1 MDIKQDNI
9 ERIQTRIDMI
19 RQESRA
25 LSYRIERMT
34 EQRKALSQEKND
46 LKERLEVVSA
56 IPTKE
61 LIEGTNDALANLT
74 IRAQSNI

>member
-34 EQRKALSQEKND
+34 EQRKALSQEKKR
-46 LKERLEVVSA
+46 LKDKLDDA
-56 IPTKE
+56 IIVEGTKE

-74 IRAQSNI
+74 IRV

>member
-1 MDIKQDNI
+1 MDIKQENI

-46 LKERLEVVSA
+46 LKDRLEVVSS

-74 IRAQSNI
+74 IRG

>member
-1 MDIKQDNI
+1 MDIKQENI

-46 LKERLEVVSA
+46 LKDRLEVVSS

-61 LIEGTNDALANLT
+61 LIEGVDDALANLS
-74 IRAQSNI
+74 IRV

>member
-34 EQRKALSQEKND
+34 EQRKDLTQEKND
-46 LKERLEVVSA
+46 LKDRLEVVSS

-61 LIEGTNDALANLT
+61 LIEGVDEALANLT
-74 IRAQSNI
+74 IRV

>member
-46 LKERLEVVSA
+46 LKDRLEVVSA

-61 LIEGTNDALANLT
+61 LIEGTKDALANLT
-74 IRAQSNI
+74 IRG

>member
-19 RQESRA
+19 RQESRT

-34 EQRKALSQEKND
+34 EQRKALSQEKKR
-46 LKERLEVVSA
+46 LKDKLDDA
-56 IPTKE
+56 IIVEGTRE
-61 LIEGTNDALANLT
+61 LIEGVDDALANLT
-74 IRAQSNI
+74 IRA

>member
-1 MDIKQDNI
+1 MDKEKENI

-34 EQRKALSQEKND
+34 EQRKDLTREKND
-46 LKERLEVVSA
+46 LKDKLDDA
-56 IPTKE
+56 IIVEGTKE
-61 LIEGTNDALANLT
+61 LVEGVDDALANLS
-74 IRAQSNI
+74 IRI

>member
-1 MDIKQDNI
+1 MDIKQENI

-34 EQRKALSQEKND
+34 EQRKALSQEKKR
-46 LKERLEVVSA
+46 LKDKLDDA
-56 IPTKE
+56 IIVEGTKD
-61 LIEGTNDALANLT
+61 LIEGINEALANRS
-74 IRAQSNI
+74 IGV

>member
-1 MDIKQDNI
+1 MEEQENI
-9 ERIQTRIDMI
+9 ERIQTRLDMI

-34 EQRKALSQEKND
+34 EQRKDLTQEKND
-46 LKERLEVVSA
+46 LKDRLEAVSS

-61 LIEGTNDALANLT
+61 LIEGVDEALANLS
-74 IRAQSNI
+74 IRV

>member
-1 MDIKQDNI
+1 MDIKQENI

-34 EQRKALSQEKND
+34 EQRKALTQEKND
-46 LKERLEVVSA
+46 LKDKLEVVSA
-56 IPTKE
+56 IPAKE
-61 LIEGTNDALANLT
+61 LIKGTREALDGLT
-74 IRAQSNI
+74 IRG

>member
-1 MDIKQDNI
+1 MDKEKENI

-34 EQRKALSQEKND
+34 EQRKDLTREKND
-46 LKERLEVVSA
+46 LKDKLDDA
-56 IPTKE
+56 IIVEGTKE
-61 LIEGTNDALANLT
+61 LIEGVDEALANLT
-74 IRAQSNI
+74 IRG

>member
-46 LKERLEVVSA
+46 LEDKLEVVSS
-56 IPTKE
+56 IPTRE
-61 LIEGTNDALANLT
+61 LIEGVDEALANLS
-74 IRAQSNI
+74 IRG

>member
-34 EQRKALSQEKND
+34 EQRKALSQEKKR
-46 LKERLEVVSA
+46 LKDKLDDA
-56 IPTKE
+56 IIVEGTKE
-61 LIEGTNDALANLT
+61 LIEGVDEALANLS
-74 IRAQSNI
+74 IRV

>member
-34 EQRKALSQEKND
+34 EQRKALSQEKKR
-46 LKERLEVVSA
+46 LKDKLDDA
-56 IPTKE
+56 IIIEGTKE
-61 LIEGTNDALANLT
+61 LIEGTNDALANLS
-74 IRAQSNI
+74 IRG

>member
-1 MDIKQDNI
+1 MDIKQENI
-9 ERIQTRIDMI
+9 ERIQTQIDMI

-34 EQRKALSQEKND
+34 EQRKDLTQEKND
-46 LKERLEVVSA
+46 LKDRLEAVSA

-61 LIEGTNDALANLT
+61 LIEGTNDALANLS
-74 IRAQSNI
+74 IRI

>member
-1 MDIKQDNI
+1 MDKEQENI

-34 EQRKALSQEKND
+34 EQRKDLTQEKND
-46 LKERLEVVSA
+46 LKDRLEAVSA

-61 LIEGTNDALANLT
+61 LIEGTKDALANLS
-74 IRAQSNI
+74 IRV

>member
-1 MDIKQDNI
+1 MDKEKENI

-34 EQRKALSQEKND
+34 EQRKDLTREKND
-46 LKERLEVVSA
+46 LKDKLDDA
-56 IPTKE
+56 IIVEGTKE
-61 LIEGTNDALANLT
+61 LIEGTNDALANLS
-74 IRAQSNI
+74 IRI

>member
-1 MDIKQDNI
+1 MDTEKENI

-34 EQRKALSQEKND
+34 EQRKDLTREKND
-46 LKERLEVVSA
+46 LKDKLDDAIILEG
-56 IPTKE
+56 TKE
-61 LIEGTNDALANLT
+61 LIEGVDEALANLS
-74 IRAQSNI
+74 IRI

>member
-1 MDIKQDNI
+1 MDTEKENI

-34 EQRKALSQEKND
+34 EQRKDLTREKND
-46 LKERLEVVSA
+46 LKDKLDDAIILEG
-56 IPTKE
+56 TKE
-61 LIEGTNDALANLT
+61 LIEGVDEALANLS
-74 IRAQSNI
+74 IRV

>member
-34 EQRKALSQEKND
+34 EQRKALSQEKKD
-46 LKERLEVVSA
+46 LKDRLEVVCL
-56 IPTKE
+56 IPAKE
-61 LIEGTNDALANLT
+61 LIEGTNEALANLT
-74 IRAQSNI
+74 IRG

>member
-19 RQESRA
+19 RQESRT

-34 EQRKALSQEKND
+34 EQRKALSQEKKR
-46 LKERLEVVSA
+46 LKDKLDDA
-56 IPTKE
+56 IIVEGTKE
-61 LIEGTNDALANLT
+61 LIEGVDEALASLS
-74 IRAQSNI
+74 IRG

>member
-34 EQRKALSQEKND
+34 EQRKDLTREKND
-46 LKERLEVVSA
+46 LKDKLDDAIILEG
-56 IPTKE
+56 TKE
-61 LIEGTNDALANLT
+61 LIEGVDEALANLS
-74 IRAQSNI
+74 IRI

>member
-34 EQRKALSQEKND
+34 EQRKALSQEKKR
-46 LKERLEVVSA
+46 LKDKLDDA
-56 IPTKE
+56 IIVEGTKE

-74 IRAQSNI
+74 IRG